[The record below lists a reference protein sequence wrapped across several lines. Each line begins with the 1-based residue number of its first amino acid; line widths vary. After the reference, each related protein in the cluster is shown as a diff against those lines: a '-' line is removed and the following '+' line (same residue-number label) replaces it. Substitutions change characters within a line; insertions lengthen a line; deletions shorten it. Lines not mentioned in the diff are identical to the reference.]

1 MFDFSTL
8 GKLLI
13 SIGVFVLIIGIIIV
27 LAGKIPGIGRLPG
40 DIYYRKGN
48 FTFYFP
54 LATSVIVSL
63 LLSLI
68 LNLVLK
74 K

>member
-1 MFDFSTL
+1 MVELNAL

-13 SIGVFVLIIGIIIV
+13 SLGIAIIV
-27 LAGKIPGIGRLPG
+27 IGCFLMLAGKIPGIGRLPG

-54 LATSVIVSL
+54 VVTSIII
-63 LLSLI
+63 SLI
-68 LNLVLK
+68 LSLVINFVLRK
-74 K
+74 